1 MGTMK
6 TGVLGIHGFTGG
18 PYEIQPFVD
27 YLQAHTNW
35 KIVVPTLPGH
45 GETLELKS
53 VTAESWMMAA
63 EQSLRQLQ
71 KEVDR
76 VIIVG
81 FSMGG
86 IIGMYLANRYPI
98 HKLVL
103 LSAAAKYIYPSQ
115 LLQDIKDIAKEAVV
129 GKLAENTLYKQ
140 YSYKV
145 KGTPI
150 PATLEFIRL
159 VRIVQ
164 PYYGQI
170 TVPVYIVQGKK
181 DGIVPYATAQF
192 IYDEIGSLKK
202 EIVYSELGKHHICHS
217 EDCQDW
223 FNTAL
228 NFLKEEEEEGNI
240 ASN

>member
-1 MGTMK
+1 MGMMK

-18 PYEIQPFVD
+18 PYELQPFVD
-27 YLQAHTNW
+27 YLHAHTDWN
-35 KIVVPTLPGH
+35 IVVPTLPGH
-45 GETLELKS
+45 GKTLELS
-53 VTAESWMMAA
+53 HLTAESWMMAA

-76 VIIVG
+76 VIIIG

-86 IIGMYLANRYPI
+86 IIAMYLANRYPI

-103 LSAAAKYIYPSQ
+103 LSAAAKYVYPAQ
-115 LLQDIKDIAKEAVV
+115 LLQDIKDIAKEAVA
-129 GKLAENTLYKQ
+129 GKLEDNPLYRL
-140 YSYKV
+140 YGYKV
-145 KGTPI
+145 KETPI

-164 PYYGQI
+164 PYYGQVKI
-170 TVPVYIVQGKK
+170 PVYIVQGKK

-202 EIVYSELGKHHICHS
+202 EIVYSESGKHHICYS
-217 EDCQDW
+217 DDCEDW

-228 NFLKEEEEEGNI
+228 TFLRQEEEGK
-240 ASN
+240 ATYS

>member
-1 MGTMK
+1 MK

-27 YLQAHTNW
+27 YLNVHTDW
-35 KIVVPTLPGH
+35 DIVVPTLPGH
-45 GETLELKS
+45 GETLELRDI
-53 VTAESWMMAA
+53 TAESWMMAA
-63 EQSLRQLQ
+63 EQALRQLQ

-76 VIIVG
+76 IIIVG

-86 IIGMYLANRYPI
+86 IIAMYLANRYPV

-103 LSAAAKYIYPSQ
+103 LSAAAKYISPSQ
-115 LLQDIKDIAKEAVV
+115 LLLDIKDIAKEAVV
-129 GKLAENTLYKQ
+129 GKLEENSLYKQ

-145 KGTPI
+145 KGTPLH
-150 PATLEFIRL
+150 ATLEFMRL

-181 DGIVPYATAQF
+181 DGIVPYATAEF

-202 EIVYSELGKHHICHS
+202 EIVYSESGKHHICYS

-223 FNTAL
+223 FNAAL
-228 NFLKEEEEEGNI
+228 IFLDEEEEE
-240 ASN
+240 

>member
-1 MGTMK
+1 MK

-27 YLQAHTNW
+27 YLNVQTHW
-35 KIVVPTLPGH
+35 DIVVPTLPGH
-45 GETLELKS
+45 GETLELKDI
-53 VTAESWMMAA
+53 TAESWLMAA
-63 EQSLRQLQ
+63 EQALRQLQ
-71 KEVDR
+71 KKVDR
-76 VIIVG
+76 IIIVG

-86 IIGMYLANRYPI
+86 IIAIYLANRYPV

-103 LSAAAKYIYPSQ
+103 LSAAAKYISPYQ
-115 LLQDIKDIAKEAVV
+115 LLQDIKDIAKEAVA
-129 GKLAENTLYKQ
+129 GKLEENSLYKQ
-140 YSYKV
+140 YSNKV

-150 PATLEFIRL
+150 PATLEFMRL

-181 DGIVPYATAQF
+181 DGIVPYATAKF

-202 EIVYSELGKHHICHS
+202 EVIYSESGKHHICYS

-223 FNTAL
+223 FNAAL
-228 NFLKEEEEEGNI
+228 IFLDEEEEE
-240 ASN
+240 

>member
-1 MGTMK
+1 MK

-27 YLQAHTNW
+27 YIQAHTDW
-35 KIVVPTLPGH
+35 HFVVPTLPGH
-45 GETLELKS
+45 GKTLELKNL
-53 VTAESWMMAA
+53 TAESWMMAA
-63 EQSLRQLQ
+63 EQALRQLQ

-76 VIIVG
+76 IIIVG

-86 IIGMYLANRYPI
+86 IIAMYLANRYPI

-103 LSAAAKYIYPSQ
+103 LSAAAKYIYPAQ
-115 LLQDIKDIAKEAVV
+115 LLEDIKDIAKKAVV
-129 GKLAENTLYKQ
+129 GKLEENSLYKK
-140 YSYKV
+140 YSDKLKV
-145 KGTPI
+145 TPI
-150 PATLEFIRL
+150 SGTLEFIRL

-170 TVPVYIVQGKK
+170 TIPVYIVQGKK

-202 EIVYSELGKHHICHS
+202 EIVYSDIGKHHICYS
-217 EDCQDW
+217 EDCEDW
-223 FNTAL
+223 FSTAL
-228 NFLKEEEEEGNI
+228 IFLHEEEE
-240 ASN
+240 

>member
-1 MGTMK
+1 MK

-18 PYEIQPFVD
+18 PYELQPFVD
-27 YLQAHTNW
+27 YLDAHTDWN
-35 KIVVPTLPGH
+35 IVVPTLPGH
-45 GETLELKS
+45 GETLELRHL
-53 VTAESWMMAA
+53 TAESWMMAA

-86 IIGMYLANRYPI
+86 IIAMYLANRYPI

-103 LSAAAKYIYPSQ
+103 LSAAAKYVYPAQ
-115 LLQDIKDIAKEAVV
+115 LLQDIKDMAKEAIL
-129 GKLAENTLYKQ
+129 GKIEDNPLYKR
-140 YSYKV
+140 YGYKV
-145 KGTPI
+145 KETPI
-150 PATLEFIRL
+150 PATFEFIRL

-170 TVPVYIVQGKK
+170 KIPVYIVQGKK

-202 EIVYSELGKHHICHS
+202 EIVYSESGKHHICYS
-217 EDCQDW
+217 DDCKDW

-228 NFLKEEEEEGNI
+228 IFLRQEEEGK
-240 ASN
+240 ATYS